1 MSGAIFNILRENR
14 AFLFFLLL
22 MFLFRG
28 AIADWNEVP
37 TGSMQPTIVEGDR
50 IWVDKLA
57 YDLRIPLT
65 HISLYR
71 FSEPMRGDIVV
82 FDSAASGKTMVKR
95 VIGIPG
101 DRVELKNNRL
111 YLNEEAANYELKDGQ
126 GERKLL
132 VEQSMVGRYI
142 IAIHPNS
149 PSPRSSFNE
158 VFVPDGYYLVMG
170 DNRDNSADSRY
181 YGLVPRD
188 EVIGR
193 SDQVIVSLDYDD
205 FYLPRKSRWFI
216 DLI

>member
-1 MSGAIFNILRENR
+1 MSGRFLSLVQENR
-14 AFLFFLLL
+14 GFLFFLAM

-37 TGSMQPTIVEGDR
+37 TGSMQPNIVEGDR

-65 HISLYR
+65 HISLHR

-95 VIGIPG
+95 VIGVPG
-101 DRVELKNNRL
+101 DSVALDNNRL
-111 YLNEEAANYELKDGQ
+111 YLNGEAARYMLLEQQ
-126 GERKLL
+126 GERHLL
-132 VEQSMVGRYI
+132 LEQSVAGDYT
-142 IAIHPNS
+142 IAINSVS
-149 PSPRSSFNE
+149 PSPMNSFAE
-158 VFVPDGYYLVMG
+158 LRVPEGHYLVMG

-188 EVIGR
+188 EIIGR
-193 SDQVIVSLDYDD
+193 SEQVILSLDYDD
-205 FYLPRKSRWFI
+205 YYLPRKERWFF